1 MSFDEKLPRPRR
13 RRGDAIRVSPLARGE
28 GEVAHPA
35 EDAARG
41 HELAATEDE
50 GSPASTSSFAKRQKP
65 NMNLVSD
72 QSATGHA
79 RHVQVIPTKRE
90 FAHRLRPTRTTHKR
104 APPAHLTAGRLVFG
118 RLV

>member
-13 RRGDAIRVSPLARGE
+13 QRGDAIRVSPLARGE

-50 GSPASTSSFAKRQKP
+50 GGHASTSSSAKRQKL
-65 NMNLVSD
+65 NAAHVSGTTSSSREQHVRD
-72 QSATGHA
+72 QPATGA
-79 RHVQVIPTKRE
+79 
-90 FAHRLRPTRTTHKR
+90 
-104 APPAHLTAGRLVFG
+104 
-118 RLV
+118 

>member
-28 GEVAHPA
+28 GEVSDLA
-35 EDAARG
+35 EVAARG
-41 HELAATEDE
+41 HEPAATEDE

-65 NMNLVSD
+65 NVNLASD